1 MFENTVSSDSY
12 QTKPIW
18 IRTMFATCLR
28 VLLIYTL
35 SNLKWSWLQKLHSLR
50 VLLKQKV
57 IKPDSRS
64 LLASLGLRVLL
75 KQKVIKPGRT
85 QYHEE
90 TGLRVLLKQKVI
102 KHMLKFKQ
110 VGMCLRVLLVHK
122 VIKQQQLL

>member
-75 KQKVIKPGRT
+75 KQKVIK
-85 QYHEE
+85 
-90 TGLRVLLKQKVI
+90 
-102 KHMLKFKQ
+102 HMLKFKQ
-110 VGMCLRVLLVHK
+110 VGMCLRVLLIYTLSNLSLSLKRYWKRLRVLLVHK
-122 VIKQQQLL
+122 VIKHKCRE